1 MADTDRLTR
10 PRQEVRDLLCWLL
23 LAATGLVAVLSSARF
38 VTLGTHAP
46 PFLGRYH
53 LTPGPWLLVAVA
65 VAVGVVVAAR
75 HSDQVGRRPAFG
87 AVQVVSY
94 LAALTWALTLAV
106 GAGLSDRLDDTGAV
120 AGHPLRYLRDF
131 VARHAADAHGH
142 PPGPALL
149 LWSLHRLG
157 APVALSVTALGAL
170 SVPVAL
176 AAVRNICGE
185 LPARRYA
192 PVLALAPYGAFLGGS
207 MDGVVAAIGAG
218 MLATG
223 ARASDRGRSGW
234 PATRWAACCGLLVGV
249 GAMFSYAVVWLGVSV
264 VLLYFARRRPF
275 LNVATGLGALAV
287 PVAAAAI
294 GFSWPAGLLA
304 AHIDDTVRPAPELWW
319 GPISLVALLLA
330 AGPPLVAS
338 LRKLRNTPGWPCL
351 VGAGLAVTF
360 SVLLGFARGGAE
372 AAWLPFFGWLTVAA
386 TAPERQAGPP
396 VPAPLLL
403 VSVGAASAIIIAAV
417 LVPG

>member
-23 LAATGLVAVLSSARF
+23 LAATGLVAVLLTARF
-38 VTLGTHAP
+38 VTLSTRAL
-46 PFLGRYH
+46 PFLGHYR
-53 LTPGPWLLVAVA
+53 LSPGPWLLLAA
-65 VAVGVVVAAR
+65 ALAAGVVVISRYADR
-75 HSDQVGRRPAFG
+75 TTRRPAFG
-87 AVQVVSY
+87 AVQAFSY
-94 LAALTWALTLAV
+94 LAALGWALTLAA
-106 GAGLSDRLDDTGAV
+106 GAGLGGRLEDTGAV

-131 VARHAADAHGH
+131 VDGHAVDAHGH

-149 LWSLHRLG
+149 LWSLHQLG

-176 AAVRNICGE
+176 AAVRNICGD

-192 PVLALAPYGAFLGGS
+192 PVLVLAPYGAFLGGS

-223 ARASDRGRSGW
+223 ARASDHVRSGW
-234 PATRWAACCGLLVGV
+234 RATGWAIGCGLLVGA
-249 GAMFSYAVVWLGVSV
+249 GAMFSYAVAWLGVSV

-304 AHIDDTVRPAPELWW
+304 AHIDETVRPTTELWW
-319 GPISLVALLLA
+319 GPVSLVTLLLA

-372 AAWLPFFGWLTVAA
+372 AAWLPFFGWLTIAA
-386 TAPERQAGPP
+386 TAPQRQAGPP

-403 VSVGAASAIIIAAV
+403 VSVGAAGAIVIAAV